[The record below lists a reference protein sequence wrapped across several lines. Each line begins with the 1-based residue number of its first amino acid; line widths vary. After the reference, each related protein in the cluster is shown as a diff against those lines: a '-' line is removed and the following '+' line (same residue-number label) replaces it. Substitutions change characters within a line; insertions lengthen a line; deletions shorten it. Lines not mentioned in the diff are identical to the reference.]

1 MKTILY
7 YGLTA
12 NGNYGS
18 SDTGQMPKQEELDDL
33 FNLANQVGN
42 IIMGRRTYEIFNSD
56 NIFSGLDTVVV
67 SQQKIFEGIEIQ
79 KSPLA
84 ACNYLKRKKYEKAL
98 VIGGVSLANSFLTED
113 LVDELYINIEPYIEK
128 GLRLDPLDGKF
139 RNLHLLGHNEI
150 GSSGIVQLHYKID

>member
-7 YGLTA
+7 SGITA

-18 SDTGQMPKQEELDDL
+18 SDTGQMPKQEELDNL

-42 IIMGRRTYEIFNSD
+42 IIVGRKTYEIFNVD
-56 NIFSGLDTVVV
+56 NIFSGYDTVVV

-79 KSPLA
+79 KSPLDA
-84 ACNYLKRKKYEKAL
+84 LNYLKRKKYEKVL
-98 VIGGVSLANSFLTED
+98 VIGGVSLANSFLKED
-113 LVDELYINIEPYIEK
+113 LVNELYINIEPYIEE

-139 RNLHLLGHNEI
+139 RSLQLLGYKEL